1 MDSILITIK
10 KMLGIDAEDDSFDM
24 DIIVIINSII
34 PSLTQ
39 MGIGPSR
46 GYVVLSQEN
55 LWSDYLKDNIIN
67 LEGIKTYIFLKTKL
81 IFDPPVNS
89 TVIEAYNKT
98 ISELEWRMMLNAE
111 TNNLNYENEVEDE
124 LEEDNKIENEDN
136 TEIGDEGEDKDKL
149 EGEDDPSLEE
159 GEDNLETDPSLEDE
173 SKLDEQDVLDK
184 EDEEDAGV

>member
-1 MDSILITIK
+1 
-10 KMLGIDAEDDSFDM
+10 MLGIDAEDDSFDM

-136 TEIGDEGEDKDKL
+136 TEIEDEGEDKDKL
-149 EGEDDPSLEE
+149 E

-173 SKLDEQDVLDK
+173 SNLDEQDTLDRG
-184 EDEEDAGV
+184 DEEDAGV

>member
-67 LEGIKTYIFLKTKL
+67 LESIKTYIFLKTKL

-124 LEEDNKIENEDN
+124 LEDNKIENGDN
-136 TEIGDEGEDKDKL
+136 TEI
-149 EGEDDPSLEE
+149 
-159 GEDNLETDPSLEDE
+159 EDE
-173 SKLDEQDVLDK
+173 SNLDEQDTLDRG
-184 EDEEDAGV
+184 DEEDAGV

>member
-136 TEIGDEGEDKDKL
+136 TEIEDEGEDKDKL
-149 EGEDDPSLEE
+149 E

-173 SKLDEQDVLDK
+173 SNLDEQDTLDRG
-184 EDEEDAGV
+184 DEEDAGV